1 MQVIIAKAASLQA
14 SKAAMIELIDR
25 LQCLPGLHQNV
36 GARPTPASWALLQPL
51 DECRRGRALNRK
63 SVCAWVLAGG
73 FVQCSAAA
81 DTPAPGAPPER
92 PPTAIPAPLD
102 GPELLQWLDHTIDW
116 YRTLGIQ
123 QESATEPRDQIVL
136 YENRETADQ
145 VIALAFQFAKSDAD
159 LITNEAAPGVA
170 GAGDSSSRQ
179 AVGQYQ
185 RQLAADTA
193 AAQARLAETSL
204 ALRSASRRKRPDLQ
218 AKLAALQG
226 ELDLDA
232 ARKSLLDTMSSFS
245 QYSGA
250 NDLSPE
256 ALKAQIDAMAATVPG
271 ATAKGTPQAA
281 TVKTGAAALPTSD
294 GIWDLASKV
303 FALARRVNSIAGVD
317 QDTAELQAA
326 LQQIREPLIE
336 RLKRLSQR
344 GDALAAQANS
354 ANSGSLA
361 DLRTQLTRLTA
372 EFRQTAALA
381 IPLGKEVILLKQYQH
396 NLTTWRAAVQGEY
409 REGLKNLGLRLG
421 ILLLFLVTVFIAAEF
436 WRRAVLRYIQDSR
449 RRYQLLLL
457 RRIAL
462 WFLVVVIVGIAFA
475 SELGSIVTFAGL
487 ITAGVAVAM
496 QSVLVSIVG
505 YFFLIGKYG
514 IRVGDRVQIGEVT
527 GEVIELGL
535 VRLYLMELGA
545 HGQSGPTGRV
555 VAFANSVVFQVSS
568 GLFKQIPGVSFA
580 WHEIKVQVPANA
592 DFGRIKTSLTAAA
605 AHALE
610 DYRAEILRQ
619 TDELKKTT
627 SSRIDINAGPEVRLN
642 FTAEGAE
649 AVIRYPV
656 HLHNAGEI
664 DERVSQELFRALS
677 GQAPA
682 AV

>member
-1 MQVIIAKAASLQA
+1 V
-14 SKAAMIELIDR
+14 
-25 LQCLPGLHQNV
+25 
-36 GARPTPASWALLQPL
+36 
-51 DECRRGRALNRK
+51 
-63 SVCAWVLAGG
+63 SVLCAWARVSVLCAWALAGG
-73 FVQCSAAA
+73 IVECSAAA
-81 DTPAPGAPPER
+81 DIPAPGASPER
-92 PPTAIPAPLD
+92 PPTAIPAPLN

-123 QESATEPRDQIVL
+123 QETATEARDQIVL
-136 YENRETADQ
+136 YENREIADQ
-145 VIALAFQFAKSDAD
+145 VIALVFQFAKSDAD
-159 LITNEAAPGVA
+159 LLTNGAAPSQA
-170 GAGDSSSRQ
+170 GAGDSPSRQ
-179 AVGQYQ
+179 AVAQYQ
-185 RQLAADTA
+185 SQLAADTA
-193 AAQARLAETSL
+193 AAQSRLTETSL
-204 ALRSASRRKRPDLQ
+204 ALRSARGRKRADLQ

-271 ATAKGTPQAA
+271 ATGKVPGPATPQAA
-281 TVKTGAAALPTSD
+281 TVKPGSTTLPASD
-294 GIWDLASKV
+294 GIWDLAAKV
-303 FALARRVNSIAGVD
+303 FVLARRVNSIDGVD
-317 QDTAELQAA
+317 QSTAELQAA
-326 LQQIREPLIE
+326 LQEIRQPLIDH
-336 RLKRLSQR
+336 LKALSHH
-344 GDALAAQANS
+344 GDALAAQANA

-372 EFRQTAALA
+372 EFKQVAALA
-381 IPLGKEVILLKQYQH
+381 IPLGKEVILLNQYRH
-396 NLTTWRAAVQGEY
+396 NLHTWRAAVQGEY
-409 REGLKNLGLRLG
+409 RDGLKNLGLRLG
-421 ILLLFLVTVFIAAEF
+421 ILLVFLLTVFIAAEF
-436 WRRAVLRYIQDSR
+436 WRRAVLRYIVDSR

-462 WFLVVVIVGIAFA
+462 WFLMIAIIGIAFA

-487 ITAGVAVAM
+487 ITAGIAVAM

-527 GEVIELGL
+527 GEVIDLGL

-545 HGQSGPTGRV
+545 RGQSGPTGRV
-555 VAFANSVVFQVSS
+555 VGFANSVVFQVSS

-580 WHEIKVQVPANA
+580 WHELKLQVPADA
-592 DFGRIKTSLTAAA
+592 DFGNIKTSLAAAA
-605 AHALE
+605 AHALK

-627 SSRIDINAGPEVRLN
+627 SSRTDISAEPEVRLN

-649 AVIRYPV
+649 AVVRYPV

-664 DERVSQELFRALS
+664 DERVSHELFRALS
-677 GQAPA
+677 AQVPASGQAPQSA
-682 AV
+682 QVPASGQGPVSAQVRAPA

>member
-1 MQVIIAKAASLQA
+1 LS
-14 SKAAMIELIDR
+14 
-25 LQCLPGLHQNV
+25 
-36 GARPTPASWALLQPL
+36 
-51 DECRRGRALNRK
+51 
-63 SVCAWVLAGG
+63 
-73 FVQCSAAA
+73 
-81 DTPAPGAPPER
+81 
-92 PPTAIPAPLD
+92 
-102 GPELLQWLDHTIDW
+102 GPELLQWLDRTIDW
-116 YRTLGIQ
+116 YRTLGIL
-123 QESATEPRDQIVL
+123 QETATEVRDQIVL

-145 VIALAFQFAKSDAD
+145 VISLVFQFAKSDAD
-159 LITNEAAPGVA
+159 LLANEAVSGLTGTDAH
-170 GAGDSSSRQ
+170 SRQ

-185 RQLAADTA
+185 AQLAADTA

-204 ALRSASRRKRPDLQ
+204 ALRSARGRKRADLQ
-218 AKLAALQG
+218 AKLAALQE

-271 ATAKGTPQAA
+271 ATGKAPGPATPQAA
-281 TVKTGAAALPTSD
+281 TGKPGPAALPSSD
-294 GIWDLASKV
+294 GIWDLAAKV
-303 FALARRVNSIAGVD
+303 FALARRVSSIESVD
-317 QDTAELQAA
+317 RSTAELQAA
-326 LQQIREPLIE
+326 LQQIRQPLID
-336 RLKRLSQR
+336 RLKDLSKR
-344 GDALAAQANS
+344 GDALAAHANG
-354 ANSGSLA
+354 ADNGSLA

-372 EFRQTAALA
+372 EFKQVAALA
-381 IPLGKEVILLKQYQH
+381 IPLGKEVILLDQYRH
-396 NLTTWRAAVQGEY
+396 NLDTWRAAVQGEY
-409 REGLKNLGLRLG
+409 RDGLKNLGLRLG

-462 WFLVVVIVGIAFA
+462 WFLVVAIIGIAFA

-545 HGQSGPTGRV
+545 RGQSGPTGRV
-555 VAFANSVVFQVSS
+555 VAFANSVVFQVSG

-580 WHEIKVQVPANA
+580 WHEIKLQLPADA
-592 DFGRIKTSLTAAA
+592 DFGKIKTALAAAA

-619 TDELKKTT
+619 THELKKTT
-627 SSRIDINAGPEVRLN
+627 SSRTDINAEPEVRLN
-642 FTAEGAE
+642 FTADGAE
-649 AVIRYPV
+649 AIVRYPV

-677 GQAPA
+677 GRAPA
-682 AV
+682 SE